1 MFQVETSVLI
11 RCPVEEVL
19 AFISD
24 TRNSPQWQCGLAH
37 IIREIEAP
45 SLSRTR
51 MRRSWSIAALPTE
64 SCEEKRRLGVIS
76 SRGPFELD
84 SVYHLE
90 PGGEDTKITW
100 TCKVKAGEQY
110 RFAEAMMSQ
119 VTVMETEISFMIL
132 KKLLEAEASSSTLPH
147 VASTEERAVD
157 LRFDAERSDL

>member
-24 TRNSPQWQCGLAH
+24 IRNSPKWQCGLAD
-37 IIREIEAP
+37 IIRETEAAN
-45 SLSRTR
+45 LGRTQT
-51 MRRSWSIAALPTE
+51 RRSCRIAIRPTG

-90 PGGEDTKITW
+90 PMGEDTKITW
-100 TCKVKAGEQY
+100 MCKVKAREQY
-110 RFAEAMMSQ
+110 RFAEAVMSQ
-119 VTVMETEISFMIL
+119 VTTMETEVSFMIL

-147 VASTEERAVD
+147 VASTEEGVVD